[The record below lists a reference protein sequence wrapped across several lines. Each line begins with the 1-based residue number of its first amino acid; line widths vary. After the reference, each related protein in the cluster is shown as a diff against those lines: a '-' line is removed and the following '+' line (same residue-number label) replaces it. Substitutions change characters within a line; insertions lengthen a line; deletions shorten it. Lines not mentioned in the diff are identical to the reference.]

1 MLIKSKKN
9 FSIGILLTFGFFGL
23 FMLIISPV
31 FSGKNG
37 LEYADDIFNKLA
49 KGSSYFIPKMAKSN
63 EKFMGKQFSVTIKY
77 DKLEDAQ
84 RTAQLFTTSGAKV
97 EQQEGTLKI
106 EGDLGKTL
114 SAVIKDSDFMY
125 KNEGEAVKNAYGYDE
140 KKVMKDWWQALN
152 KIDKAFRANRLFED
166 AKMVSDVNK
175 KVVEAGYNFYKI
187 EAVKVSERAGVMT
200 GLLIFYVLYTMWWG
214 FAILYLFEGIGLT
227 AKKAKVKKEV

>member
-23 FMLIISPV
+23 FLLIISPV
-31 FSGKNG
+31 FKDKNG

-49 KGSSYFIPKMAKSN
+49 KGSSYFVPKMAKSN
-63 EKFMGKQFSVTIKY
+63 EKFMGKQFSVTITY
-77 DKLEDAQ
+77 DKAEDAQ

-125 KNEGEAVKNAYGYDE
+125 KNDGESVKNAYGYDE

-152 KIDKAFRANRLFED
+152 KIDKAFQASKLFDD
-166 AKMVSDVNK
+166 AKTVSDVNK

-187 EAVKVSERAGVMT
+187 EAVKVSDRAGIMT
-200 GLLIFYVLYTMWWG
+200 GLLVFYVIYTMWWG
-214 FAILYLFEGIGLT
+214 FAIYYLFEGIGLT

>member
-9 FSIGILLTFGFFGL
+9 FSIGILLTFGFFGF

>member
-97 EQQEGTLKI
+97 EQQEGTLEI

-125 KNEGEAVKNAYGYDE
+125 KNEGEQVKSIYGYDE
-140 KKVMKDWWQALN
+140 KRVMKDWWQALN

-187 EAVKVSERAGVMT
+187 EAVKVSEKAVTMS

>member
-9 FSIGILLTFGFFGL
+9 FSIGVLLTLGFFGL

-125 KNEGEAVKNAYGYDE
+125 KNEGEKVKSIYGYEE

-187 EAVKVSERAGVMT
+187 EAVKVSEKAVTMS